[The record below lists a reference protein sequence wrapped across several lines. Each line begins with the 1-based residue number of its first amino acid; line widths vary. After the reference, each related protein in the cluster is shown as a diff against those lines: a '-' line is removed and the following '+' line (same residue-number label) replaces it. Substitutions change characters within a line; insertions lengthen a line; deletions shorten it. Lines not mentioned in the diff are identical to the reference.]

1 MIGVYIMK
9 RFVACIAIASLLI
22 TLAGCRSELANAI
35 VLNDIAAVKTLITAG
50 ADVNEK
56 SPDNFSPLHWAAEHG
71 RTEIARLLIDKG
83 ADVNFRSEIYG
94 TPLMVASYRGHKDM
108 VRLLLEK
115 GANPA
120 AADTYGKTAQ
130 NYAQEYQFAEIV
142 RILKE
147 ATPTPPPAAKVAP
160 AGEQGI
166 ADAPVPKKAAPSGMT
181 KEYSRQINMAVFTF
195 ESVTV
200 EANPYSVEIANRLE
214 NRLEIIPF
222 IKLVGRRDL
231 EKFLVNNDLQQNN
244 ELENIIRI
252 GTMLGLHYIIS
263 GRVEKRGAEII
274 ADSQLISIEGK
285 ESALNRVIQ
294 VSGDANLAQELDKFS
309 ASVTEML
316 SQQP

>member
-1 MIGVYIMK
+1 VIGVYIMK

-22 TLAGCRSELANAI
+22 TLAGCRSELVNAI
-35 VLNDIAAVKTLITAG
+35 VLNDIAAVKTLIAGG

-56 SPDNFSPLHWAAEHG
+56 NPDNYSPLHWAAEKG
-71 RTEIARLLIDKG
+71 RTEIASLLIEKG
-83 ADVNFRSEIYG
+83 ADVNLRSEIYG
-94 TPLMVASYRGHKDM
+94 TPLVVASYQGNRDM
-108 VRLLLEK
+108 VKLLLEK

-120 AADTYGKTAQ
+120 ATDGYGKTSL

-147 ATPTPPPAAKVAP
+147 AAPTPPPAAKAAP

-166 ADAPVPKKAAPSGMT
+166 AGVPVPAKAAPNGMT

-214 NRLEIIPF
+214 NRLETIPF

-231 EKFLVNNDLQQNN
+231 EKFLINNDLQQNN

-274 ADSQLISIEGK
+274 VDSQLISIEEK
-285 ESALNRVIQ
+285 EAALNRVIQ
-294 VSGDANLAQELDKFS
+294 VSGDANLAQEVDKFS
-309 ASVTEML
+309 VSVTDVL
-316 SQQP
+316 SQLP

>member
-1 MIGVYIMK
+1 MTEVYIMK
-9 RFVACIAIASLLI
+9 RLAACFAVASLLI

-35 VLNDIAAVKTLITAG
+35 VLDDISAVKTLIAGG

-56 SPDNFSPLHWAAEHG
+56 SPDNFSPLHWAAEKG
-71 RTEIARLLIDKG
+71 RTEIARLLIEKG
-83 ADVNFRSEIYG
+83 ANVNLRSESYG
-94 TPLMVASYRGHKDM
+94 TPLMVASYRGNRDM

-120 AADTYGKTAQ
+120 DTDAFGKTAL

-147 ATPTPPPAAKVAP
+147 AAPPAAEKVAP
-160 AGEQGI
+160 AGEQGRTEV
-166 ADAPVPKKAAPSGMT
+166 PVQAKAAPSGMI
-181 KEYSRQINMAVFTF
+181 KEYSRQINMAIFTF
-195 ESVTV
+195 ESVNV

-214 NRLEIIPF
+214 NRLENIRF
-222 IKLVGRRDL
+222 IKLMGRRDL

-244 ELENIIRI
+244 DLENIIRI

-274 ADSQLISIEGK
+274 ADSQLISIEAK

-294 VSGDANLAQELDKFS
+294 VSGDANLTQEVDSFGI
-309 ASVTEML
+309 SVTEVL
-316 SQQP
+316 SQLP

>member
-1 MIGVYIMK
+1 MIEVYIMK
-9 RFVACIAIASLLI
+9 KFVACIAIASLLI
-22 TLAGCRSELANAI
+22 TIAGCRSELANAI
-35 VLNDIAAVKTLITAG
+35 VLDDISAVRTLIAAG

-56 SPDNFSPLHWAAEHG
+56 SQDNFSPLHWAAEKG
-71 RTEIARLLIDKG
+71 RTEIARLLIEKG
-83 ADVNFRSEIYG
+83 ANVNLMSESYG
-94 TPLMVASYRGHKDM
+94 TPLMVASYRGHKN
-108 VRLLLEK
+108 VVNLLLEK
-115 GANPA
+115 GADPA
-120 AADTYGKTAQ
+120 ATDAYGKTALS
-130 NYAQEYQFAEIV
+130 YAQEYQFAEIV

-147 ATPTPPPAAKVAP
+147 ATPAPPPVAKVAP
-160 AGEQGI
+160 GGEQGR
-166 ADAPVPKKAAPSGMT
+166 AAVPVPAKAAPSGMI
-181 KEYSRQINMAVFTF
+181 KEYSRQINLAIFTF
-195 ESVTV
+195 ESVNV

-214 NRLEIIPF
+214 NRLETTPF

-244 ELENIIRI
+244 ELENIIRV

>member
-1 MIGVYIMK
+1 VIEVYIMK
-9 RFVACIAIASLLI
+9 KCVACIAIASLLI
-22 TLAGCRSELANAI
+22 TLTGCRSELANAI
-35 VLNDIAAVKTLITAG
+35 VLDDISAVRTLIAAG

-56 SPDNFSPLHWAAEHG
+56 SPENFSPLHWAAEKG
-71 RTEIARLLIDKG
+71 RTEIARLLIEKG
-83 ADVNFRSEIYG
+83 ANVKLLSESYG
-94 TPLMVASYRGHKDM
+94 TPLMVASYRGHKD
-108 VRLLLEK
+108 VVNLLLEK
-115 GANPA
+115 GADPA
-120 AADTYGKTAQ
+120 ATDAYGKTAL

-147 ATPTPPPAAKVAP
+147 VTPTAPSAAKVAP
-160 AGEQGI
+160 AGEQGT
-166 ADAPVPKKAAPSGMT
+166 ANVPVPAKAAPSGMI

-195 ESVTV
+195 ESVNV

-214 NRLEIIPF
+214 NRLETTPF
-222 IKLVGRRDL
+222 IKLIGRRDL

-252 GTMLGLHYIIS
+252 GSMLGLHYIIS

-294 VSGDANLAQELDKFS
+294 ASGDANLAKELDKFS
-309 ASVTEML
+309 TSVTEML
-316 SQQP
+316 SQLP

>member
-1 MIGVYIMK
+1 MIGVYTMK

-35 VLNDIAAVKTLITAG
+35 VLDDISAVKTLIAAG

-56 SPDNFSPLHWAAEHG
+56 SPDNFSPLHWAAEKG
-71 RTEIARLLIDKG
+71 RTEIARLLIEKG
-83 ADVNFRSEIYG
+83 ANVNLQSESYG
-94 TPLMVASYRGHKDM
+94 TPLMVASYRGNKDM

-120 AADTYGKTAQ
+120 DTDAFGKTAL

-166 ADAPVPKKAAPSGMT
+166 ASVPVPAKAAPTSMV
-181 KEYSRQINMAVFTF
+181 KEYSRQINMAIFTF
-195 ESVTV
+195 ESVNV

-214 NRLEIIPF
+214 NRLENIPF
-222 IKLVGRRDL
+222 IKLMGRRDL

-274 ADSQLISIEGK
+274 ADSQLISIEEQG
-285 ESALNRVIQ
+285 SALNRVIQ
-294 VSGDANLAQELDKFS
+294 VSGDASLAQEVDKFGV
-309 ASVTEML
+309 SVTEVL
-316 SQQP
+316 SQLP